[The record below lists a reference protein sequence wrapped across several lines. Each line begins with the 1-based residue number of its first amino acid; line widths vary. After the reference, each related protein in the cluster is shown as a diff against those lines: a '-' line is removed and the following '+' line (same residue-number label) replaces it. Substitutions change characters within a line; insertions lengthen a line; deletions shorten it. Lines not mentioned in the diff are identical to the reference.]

1 MSAEWAERIW
11 RWRVRSGTLS
21 IILVL
26 LLARPSWTSLAWGGV
41 VAVLGLTVRAWA
53 AGHLR
58 KEKEL
63 AVSGPYR
70 YTRNPL
76 YLGNLLLGFGIG
88 LAARSWWV
96 AGLLLL
102 YFLVFYPAIIQRE
115 RDRLTRLFPDSYPGY
130 RALVPLF
137 LPWPTK
143 RAAAGNGAFRWALF
157 LQNKEYRAEAG
168 AAALWLLLV
177 LKIVLFPRFLP

>member
-1 MSAEWAERIW
+1 MSANWGERIY

-21 IILVL
+21 LIFVL
-26 LLARPSWTSLAWGGV
+26 LLARPSWTSLAWGGA
-41 VAVLGLTVRAWA
+41 VAVLGLLVRAWA

-76 YLGNLLLGFGIG
+76 YLGNFLIGLGIG
-88 LAARSWWV
+88 VAARSWWV

-102 YFLVFYPAIIQRE
+102 YFLVFYPTIIKRE
-115 RDRLTRLFPDSYPGY
+115 RERLARLFPSTYPSY

-137 LPWPTK
+137 LPRLTR
-143 RAAAGNGAFRWALF
+143 RAAAGNGAFRWPLF
-157 LQNKEYRAEAG
+157 KQNKEYRAEAG
-168 AAALWLLLV
+168 TAALWLLLAV
-177 LKIVLFPRFLP
+177 KILLFA

>member
-1 MSAEWAERIW
+1 MPAEWTERIY
-11 RWRVRSGTLS
+11 RWRVRSGTFS
-21 IILVL
+21 ILLVL

-41 VAVLGLTVRAWA
+41 VAVLGLIVRAWA

-76 YLGNLLLGFGIG
+76 YLGNLFIGLGIG

-102 YFLVFYPAIIQRE
+102 YFLIFYPAIIKRE
-115 RDRLTRLFPDSYPGY
+115 RDRLTRLFPSSYPGY
-130 RALVPLF
+130 RALVPLM
-137 LPWPTK
+137 LPRPTK
-143 RAAAGNGAFRWALF
+143 RPAAAGGAFRWPLF
-157 LQNKEYRAEAG
+157 RQNKEYRAEAG
-168 AAALWLLLV
+168 TAALWLLLAV
-177 LKIVLFPRFLP
+177 KILLLV